1 MSLSLHS
8 RLLLAATLVL
18 VAFLGLTGLALDRAF
33 RNGAE
38 VNVQDRL
45 QAHLYGLLAA
55 ADLDADGRLVLPDVL
70 PETRFSQPASG
81 LFAHVRD
88 HSGKTH
94 WRSPSQLGGEIPG
107 GGDLTPGISI
117 FEQVSNSL
125 GELFF
130 LLQFGVTWEL
140 ADSSSQNYT
149 FVVAE
154 NLRRFNSEVSAFRRS
169 LWFWLGG
176 AALLLLIVQGI
187 ILHWGLTPLRRVAD
201 QVRLVE
207 SGQQQKLEGTF
218 PRELSRLTSNIN
230 IFISNERENLER
242 YRNTLGDLAHS
253 LKTPLAVLRGIFDSG
268 NNSKNLT
275 VKDAKDQIDRMTN
288 IVDHQLKRAATSG
301 KVTLLSPVD
310 LAEQLDKV
318 VASLQKVYHER
329 SINVTTN
336 VQSQLKF
343 YGEEGD
349 LLEILGNLLD
359 NAFKWCRKEIV
370 VSATALGLES
380 QTRRGL
386 KIIVSDDGPGIP
398 EELVEQVLAR
408 GVRIDSASA
417 SAGQGI
423 GLSVVSDVVSAYHGS
438 MNIQENPDGGTL
450 IELELPGN

>member
-1 MSLSLHS
+1 VSLSLHS
-8 RLLLAATLVL
+8 RLLLAATMVL
-18 VAFLGLTGLALDRAF
+18 AAFLGLTGLALDRAF

-55 ADLDADGRLVLPDVL
+55 ADLGADGRLVLPDVL

-88 HSGKTH
+88 RSGKIL
-94 WRSPSQLGGEIPG
+94 WRSPSHLGGEVPG
-107 GGDLTPGISI
+107 GADLTPG
-117 FEQVSNSL
+117 VSQFKQFSNAL
-125 GELFF
+125 GESFF
-130 LLQFGVTWEL
+130 LFHYGVTWEL
-140 ADSSSQNYT
+140 GDGSSQNYT

-154 NLRRFNSEVSAFRRS
+154 NLRRFDSEVSAFRRS
-169 LWFWLGG
+169 IWFWLGG
-176 AALLLLIVQGI
+176 AALLLLIVQGV
-187 ILHWGLTPLRRVAD
+187 ILHWGLNPLRRVAD
-201 QVRLVE
+201 QVHLVE
-207 SGQQQKLEGTF
+207 SGQQKKIEGTF

-230 IFISNERENLER
+230 TFIRNERENLDR

-253 LKTPLAVLRGIFDSG
+253 LKTPLAVLRGIFDADD
-268 NNSKNLT
+268 NKKNLAIN
-275 VKDAKDQIDRMTN
+275 DAKDQIDRMTN

-301 KVTLLSPVD
+301 KATLLSPVD
-310 LAEQLDKV
+310 LAVNLDKV
-318 VASLQKVYHER
+318 VASLQKVYHQR
-329 SINVTTN
+329 SIKVIPN

-370 VSATALGLES
+370 VNANALGPES

-386 KIIVSDDGPGIP
+386 KLTIVDDGPGIP

-408 GVRIDSASA
+408 GVRINSMN
-417 SAGQGI
+417 AGQGI
-423 GLSVVSDVVSAYHGS
+423 GLSVVSDIVSAYHGS
-438 MNIQENPDGGTL
+438 MSIEKSADGGTL